1 MPYQLIMSSLDK
13 RHPQKSSHLSSRLTA
28 FVSFEKGPHAK
39 NRNSQASGSSS
50 DTVDGALDG
59 FSNISMPTL
68 VSSSA
73 RNVNGVSLESYIK
86 AGHERGSDYGSLDS
100 PMSATSSKSYFSNA
114 SYSLDQKVDHEN
126 NQKAIK
132 KNFTHPIS
140 HTVSAFSSSISSDP
154 SHSLSFSSQKEDFY
168 HSGGSPRERMPNG
181 PFSGNSHQPSHSVA
195 SSSCDSS
202 ASYTCSVES
211 ESSMATSPASLSSNM
226 MSGLA
231 KVPRYPNMDG
241 KLQNGTVPKTDVIET
256 HELDSNSLK
265 SSMQGS
271 EYDGKEHSFNQKPQ
285 AQRDTLQ
292 SGYQTSLASLQIS
305 ASPENSHQTQNQ
317 VNPLYEFNRSIRT
330 DSATQKDSTEYIG
343 GEKSGINQ
351 LQPTKTVTLLETSN
365 DLNASHSQVEES
377 DMEDGDI
384 NESETLACPTSII
397 SLSCENS
404 ISLSD
409 GNSNHF
415 FPKSVRSGGDNDE
428 VIVPNEAGEV
438 VFKLVHVINKGS
450 NTTDSKGANGLK
462 ESNDYEKF
470 KSPGVTNAQNTNK
483 PSGLQK
489 PTAENVQT
497 PAPKTKK
504 SSRGGGTAKSGQIV
518 KINAPKT
525 GPSATGKEEAV
536 VYTLVAKSTEGS
548 KGARSARGGGGIKLG
563 SSGTGS
569 DKPKK
574 ANTTLGGD
582 KSLSKFFKLGKKSK
596 KNDEKANEEAS
607 SSSAVEEAGNQDTVN
622 DSSLEPSYSVKI
634 LEGVF

>member
-1 MPYQLIMSSLDK
+1 MSSLDK

-28 FVSFEKGPHAK
+28 FVSFEKGSNAK

-73 RNVNGVSLESYIK
+73 KNVNGVSLESYIK

-100 PMSATSSKSYFSNA
+100 PMSATSPKSYLSNA
-114 SYSLDQKVDHEN
+114 SYSLDQGVDHGN
-126 NQKAIK
+126 NQKAV
-132 KNFTHPIS
+132 KNSTHPIS
-140 HTVSAFSSSISSDP
+140 HTASACSSSISSDP
-154 SHSLSFSSQKEDFY
+154 SHNHSFSPQKEEFN
-168 HSGGSPRERMPNG
+168 HTVGNPRERLPNR
-181 PFSGNSHQPSHSVA
+181 PFTGNSHQPSHSVA

-211 ESSMATSPASLSSNM
+211 ETSMASSPASLSSHM

-241 KLQNGTVPKTDVIET
+241 KLQNGTEPNIGLIET
-256 HELDSNSLK
+256 HELNSNCHK

-271 EYDGKEHSFNQKPQ
+271 GYDGKEHSFNQKPQ

-292 SGYQTSLASLQIS
+292 SDYQPSLASLQIS
-305 ASPENSHQTQNQ
+305 SESSKNSHQTQNQ
-317 VNPLYEFNRSIRT
+317 VNPLFEFSRSIRP
-330 DSATQKDSTEYIG
+330 DSSTQKDSKEYISV
-343 GEKSGINQ
+343 EKSDINQ
-351 LQPTKTVTLLETSN
+351 LQPTKTATLLETSGN
-365 DLNASHSQVEES
+365 LNASHSQVEES
-377 DMEDGDI
+377 DMEGGGTNDTEPFAG
-384 NESETLACPTSII
+384 PTSII

-428 VIVPNEAGEV
+428 VIVPNEDGEV
-438 VFKLVHVINKGS
+438 VFKLVHVTNKDA
-450 NTTDSKGANGLK
+450 NTTDPREANGLK

-470 KSPGVTNAQNTNK
+470 KPSGIANGQNTNK
-483 PSGLQK
+483 FSGLQK
-489 PTAENVQT
+489 PAAESLQN
-497 PAPKTKK
+497 PATKTKK

-518 KINAPKT
+518 KINAPRT
-525 GPSATGKEEAV
+525 GSSVTGKEEAV

-548 KGARSARGGGGIKLG
+548 KSMRSARGGGGIKLG
-563 SSGTGS
+563 SSGAGS

-582 KSLSKFFKLGKKSK
+582 KSLSKLFKLGKKSK
-596 KNDEKANEEAS
+596 KNDEKTNEEAS
-607 SSSAVEEAGNQDTVN
+607 SSSAVEKANNQDTTN
-622 DSSLEPSYSVKI
+622 DSSLEPNYSVKI